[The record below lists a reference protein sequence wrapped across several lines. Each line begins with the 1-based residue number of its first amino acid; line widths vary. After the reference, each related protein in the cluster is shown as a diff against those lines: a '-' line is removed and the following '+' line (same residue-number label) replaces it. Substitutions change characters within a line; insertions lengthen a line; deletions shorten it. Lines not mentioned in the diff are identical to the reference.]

1 MHQVGTPHGAQ
12 HLAGRCTGL
21 LKFKMTASACCGHQL
36 PTVFGRLCSDLCTMP
51 ADLLDLLKVVTDLFQ
66 MHVCCLYLGEKV

>member
-36 PTVFGRLCSDLCTMP
+36 PSVFGRLCSDLFAMP
-51 ADLLDLLKVVTDLFQ
+51 ADLLDFAEGSDRFVPDACLLPIPR
-66 MHVCCLYLGEKV
+66 